1 MNASP
6 KRTAALGG
14 ALAATLALTAC
25 GSKGEDSSSASGGS
39 TGAPPAAAAR
49 TDTASVKTGPGVT
62 ASAIKLGVL
71 TDLSGPFAPLT
82 SALTNGNKAYWKE
95 VNAGGGVCDRKV
107 ELVIKDHA
115 YETQKAV
122 VQYREIA
129 ADVAAI
135 QQLVGSPMTAALLP
149 SLKSDRMLSILASWP
164 SSLLDND
171 FIIEVGTTYELEMIN
186 GLGYLKDKGL
196 IKEGDK
202 IGHLYFEGEYGEAG
216 LAGSK
221 AFAENNGMSVV
232 EQKIQPTDEDMS
244 GQVAAF
250 KRAGVNVIAVTTSP
264 TAMASVTGIAA
275 SQGLDVPVLGNNPTF
290 DPAVLGSPAAAALKK
305 HAYVTASVAPIS
317 SKAPKI
323 AKIAKQ
329 YKADY
334 AKETPKNAV
343 VLGYASGKVMKATLA
358 KACENGD
365 LTREGIVKA
374 SRELS
379 DVSTSGMVAS
389 SLDFSQVGEPSSRAT
404 FIARPADV
412 IGGLKQVGSA
422 LESDEA
428 KAFEG

>member
-1 MNASP
+1 MKASP

-14 ALAATLALTAC
+14 ALVATLALTAC
-25 GSKGEDSSSASGGS
+25 GTKGDDSISSGSSG
-39 TGAPPAAAAR
+39 AAPAAAG
-49 TDTASVKTGPGVT
+49 TDTASIKAGPGIT
-62 ASAIKLGVL
+62 ANAIKLGVL

-82 SALTNGNKAYWKE
+82 SAITNGNKAYWKE
-95 VNAGGGVCDRKV
+95 VNANGGVCDRQV

-122 VQYREIA
+122 VQYREVA

-221 AFAENNGMSVV
+221 AFAKNNGMTVV

-250 KRAGVNVIAVTTSP
+250 KRAGVKLIAVTTSP

-290 DPAVLGSPAAAALKK
+290 DPAVLGSPAAPALKK
-305 HAYVTASVAPIS
+305 NAYVVASVAPIS
-317 SKAPKI
+317 SKTPKI
-323 AKIAKQ
+323 AKISKQ

-343 VLGYASGKVMKATLA
+343 TLGYASGKVMKETLA

-365 LTREGIVKA
+365 LTRDGIVKA
-374 SRELS
+374 SRQLS

-389 SLDFSQVGEPSSRAT
+389 SLDFSQVGQPSSRAT

-412 IGGLKQVGSA
+412 VGGLKQIGSA